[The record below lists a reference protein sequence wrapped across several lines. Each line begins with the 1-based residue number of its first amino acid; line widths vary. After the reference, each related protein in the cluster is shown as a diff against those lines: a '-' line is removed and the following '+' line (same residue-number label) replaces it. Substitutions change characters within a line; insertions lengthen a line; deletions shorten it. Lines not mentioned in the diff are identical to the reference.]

1 MAESIKIHDSVSES
15 ARRRD
20 GVSPLPWRVIKAYD
34 DEPARIIDAD
44 DDEVAVEL
52 IDADAALIVE
62 AVNNFAPF
70 SQDRIRLIGEL
81 DSVKAQLDWHKWQ
94 LKAVKA
100 DAESEER
107 WANQYFEQAQKAE
120 AERDRLRDLV
130 ARLAEYI
137 RREGSREVCVIS
149 TRPGENY
156 HVRAADL
163 LREARE
169 ALGEGEP

>member
-1 MAESIKIHDSVSES
+1 MNDSLTKRDSISTS
-15 ARRRD
+15 AKHRD
-20 GVSPLPWRVIKAYD
+20 DVSPLPWRVENVTQTYHVNA
-34 DEPARIIDAD
+34 AD
-44 DDEVAVEL
+44 GGFVTLFVSE
-52 IDADAALIVE
+52 ADAALIVE
-62 AVNNFAPF
+62 AVNNYEVLI
-70 SQDRIRLIGEL
+70 QERRRLIGEL
-81 DSVKAQLDWHKWQ
+81 DSVKAQLDWHKRQ
-94 LKAVKA
+94 LKAVKS

-137 RREGSREVCVIS
+137 RREGSREVCVVS